1 LLDILTVLYGGIEAE
16 RLLMGDIS
24 TGASAFGDPRS
35 DLSRASD
42 LAEIFVE
49 GCGMSN
55 IAAPL
60 RTFRDH
66 QGKRA
71 VLSGSMAEA
80 IDRQVNTI
88 IVECQAKAAAILA
101 KHKEDLLKIRDE
113 LLEKKTIEGERV
125 HEIIADLRKRY
136 PNDVGA
142 PGPEVKTDG
151 KSDIKPA
158 EANGVEKDKKAPAK
172 KVKDGGE

>member
-1 LLDILTVLYGGIEAE
+1 
-16 RLLMGDIS
+16 MS
-24 TGASAFGDPRS
+24 TGASAFGDPKS

-66 QGKRA
+66 DGKRA

-88 IVECQAKAAAILA
+88 IVECQAKSAAILA
-101 KHKEDLLKIRDE
+101 KHKADLIAIRDE
-113 LLEKKTIEGERV
+113 LIAKKTIEGERV
-125 HEIIADLRKRY
+125 KEIIDDLRKRY
-136 PNDVGA
+136 PKDVDA
-142 PGPEVKTDG
+142 PGPDVKAG
-151 KSDIKPA
+151 EIGVAPAPAEKKPA
-158 EANGVEKDKKAPAK
+158 AK
-172 KVKDGGE
+172 KTSKESE